1 MRRSLSAALSRNMK
15 NTLRN
20 YTKLWTA
27 TVIAC
32 FAAVCLGALFLRPS
46 FQLTAL
52 SDIVQSLLLF
62 SATLAFVP
70 HAVRSRGRLRV
81 FWSLI
86 ATGMGLWFLYQFVWI
101 YFEIWLRVPVPDS
114 CAGDV
119 VLFLHIVPLMAAL
132 ALRPHITEDEYAARI
147 RRFDFVL
154 MIVWWGYLYVY
165 FVIPWQYV
173 VLADQPYDHN
183 LNFLYLIEKIALLGV
198 LLVSLS
204 HSKGAWKKF
213 YANLFGACAA
223 YAVSSHFANWAIG
236 RHTYYSGSFYDIPLA
251 ASMAWLSLAGLW
263 AKAREPQSES
273 RSVAASH
280 GVWLARVGMIAT
292 FSLPIFAAWAL
303 IDVAIPAPV
312 CHFRVVV
319 TLAAALVMGLMVF
332 VRQRM
337 LDREL
342 LRLLTQ
348 SQESLVN
355 LKRLQAQ
362 ITESEKLA
370 SVGHLVGGVAHELNN
385 PITAMLGYSDLLSC
399 TALTDEQKDLAGKIS
414 QNARRTRSL
423 VASLLSF
430 AKQRP
435 ATIASVDLNGLLR
448 TAIKLSQPQA
458 RGLKM
463 ELGANLPQGLL
474 LVQADS
480 NQLLQVFVQI
490 IDDAL
495 RAVSEHGGHML
506 SVSAERQNG
515 LVFIGFADPGDT
527 AHTTLQLNQMNV
539 DHHAAQSQPNGN
551 LSRLGLAACQG
562 ILRQH
567 QGSLSWNDAGTAIR
581 IEIPVTS
588 AGARSGELPAAAW
601 QPQPSA

>member
-1 MRRSLSAALSRNMK
+1 
-15 NTLRN
+15 LRH
-20 YTKLWTA
+20 YTKLWTTA
-27 TVIAC
+27 VIAC
-32 FAAVCLGALFLRPS
+32 LAAVCLGALFLRQS

-62 SATLAFVP
+62 SGTLAFVP
-70 HAVRSRGRLRV
+70 HAVRSRGRLRL

-132 ALRPHITEDEYAARI
+132 ALRPDVPGDEYAARI
-147 RRFDFVL
+147 RRVDFAL
-154 MIVWWGYLYVY
+154 MIVWWGYLYVF
-165 FVIPWQYV
+165 FVVPWQYV
-173 VLADQPYDHN
+173 VLANEPYDHN
-183 LNFLYLIEKIALLGV
+183 LNFLYLIEKIALLSV
-198 LLVSLS
+198 LVVSWS
-204 HSKGAWKKF
+204 HSQGAWKNF
-213 YANLFGACAA
+213 YANLFGACVA
-223 YAVSSHFANWAIG
+223 YAVSSHFANWAIA

-251 ASMAWLSLAGLW
+251 ASMAWVSIAGLW
-263 AKAREPQSES
+263 TTAREPES
-273 RSVAASH
+273 AARSVSGSH
-280 GVWLARVGMIAT
+280 GVWFARMGMIAT

-303 IDVAIPAPV
+303 IDVAIPARV
-312 CHFRVVV
+312 RYFRVVC
-319 TLAAALVMGLMVF
+319 TLAAALLMGLMVF
-332 VRQRM
+332 IRQRM
-337 LDREL
+337 LDGEL
-342 LRLLTQ
+342 LRLVAQ
-348 SQESLVN
+348 SQDSLVN
-355 LKRLQAQ
+355 LKRLQVQ

-370 SVGHLVGGVAHELNN
+370 SIGQLVAGVAHELNN

-399 TALTDEQKDLAGKIS
+399 TALTDEQKDFAGKIS

-435 ATIASVDLNGLLR
+435 ATMASVELNGLLR
-448 TAIKLSQPQA
+448 TAVKLSQPQA
-458 RGLKM
+458 QGLKM
-463 ELGANLPQGLL
+463 ELEANLPQGWL

-495 RAVSEHGGHML
+495 RAVSEQGGHNL
-506 SVSAERQNG
+506 KVSAERENG
-515 LVFIGFADPGDT
+515 LVFMHFSDPADASHSSSHSSKPAQCQQDR
-527 AHTTLQLNQMNV
+527 NV
-539 DHHAAQSQPNGN
+539 
-551 LSRLGLAACQG
+551 SRLGLTACQE

-567 QGSLSWNDAGTAIR
+567 QGTLTWNDAGTAIR

-588 AGARSGELPAAAW
+588 AGAARSAELSMTAW